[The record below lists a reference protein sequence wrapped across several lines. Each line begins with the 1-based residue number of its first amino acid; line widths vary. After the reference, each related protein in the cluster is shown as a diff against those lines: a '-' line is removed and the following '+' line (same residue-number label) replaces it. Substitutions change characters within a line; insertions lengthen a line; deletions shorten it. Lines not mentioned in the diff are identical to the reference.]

1 MEKTVRNQNL
11 KFSVEFPDDDREGRG
26 PTNYEVVKKRK
37 VDVETEQ
44 DDDRDEVYQT
54 DISSKEDE
62 TTVKEEFEWTIDEVP
77 HNEEQQ
83 AKSNASDSVKHGA
96 KKYEENH
103 AISRK
108 DESIRTTAVSERKS
122 NDKQENSRD
131 DNIKSRHVQ
140 NTRNNKVLTEKKPEV
155 QAVTVAKPKQ
165 QQPDIRANDVGERL
179 YSKRKI
185 WRSDQ
190 IRQGMY
196 LI

>member
-11 KFSVEFPDDDREGRG
+11 KFSVEYPDDDREGRG
-26 PTNYEVVKKRK
+26 PTNYEVVKRRK

-44 DDDRDEVYQT
+44 DGNSEEAYQT
-54 DISSKEDE
+54 ETSLKEDE
-62 TTVKEEFEWTIDEVP
+62 TTVKGEFEWTIDEVP
-77 HNEEQQ
+77 QNEEQQ
-83 AKSNASDSVKHGA
+83 AKSNESDSSKREA
-96 KKYEENH
+96 NKYEENNT
-103 AISRK
+103 ISRK
-108 DESIRTTAVSERKS
+108 DEFIRTTAVSERKS
-122 NDKQENSRD
+122 NDKQGNNRY

-155 QAVTVAKPKQ
+155 QAVTEPKPKQ

-190 IRQGMY
+190 IRQGM
-196 LI
+196 LQV

>member
-11 KFSVEFPDDDREGRG
+11 KFSVEYPDDDREGRG
-26 PTNYEVVKKRK
+26 PTNYEVVKRRK
-37 VDVETEQ
+37 VDVEAEQ
-44 DDDRDEVYQT
+44 EGDNEQVYQT
-54 DISSKEDE
+54 DTSLKEDE
-62 TTVKEEFEWTIDEVP
+62 TTVKEEFEWTIDEVS
-77 HNEEQQ
+77 HDEEQQ
-83 AKSNASDSVKHGA
+83 AKSNASDLVKREA

-103 AISRK
+103 ANSRK

-122 NDKQENSRD
+122 NDKQGNYRN

-140 NTRNNKVLTEKKPEV
+140 NTRNNNVLTEKKPEV
-155 QAVTVAKPKQ
+155 QAVTEAKPKQ

-196 LI
+196 PV

>member
-11 KFSVEFPDDDREGRG
+11 KFSVEYPDDDREGRG
-26 PTNYEVVKKRK
+26 PTNYEVVKRRK
-37 VDVETEQ
+37 VDDETVQ
-44 DDDRDEVYQT
+44 DDDSGEVYQADT
-54 DISSKEDE
+54 SLKEDE

-77 HNEEQQ
+77 HDEEQQ
-83 AKSNASDSVKHGA
+83 AKSNASDSVKREA

-103 AISRK
+103 AISRE
-108 DESIRTTAVSERKS
+108 DESIKTTTVSERKS
-122 NDKQENSRD
+122 NDKQGKYRY

-140 NTRNNKVLTEKKPEV
+140 NTRNNNVLTEKKPEV
-155 QAVTVAKPKQ
+155 QAVTEPKHKQ
-165 QQPDIRANDVGERL
+165 QQSDIRANDVGERL

-196 LI
+196 PV